1 MPGKGE
7 DADNR
12 PKGCV
17 SMRRREFLGS
27 VGGAGAVA
35 ALGLPGRVGAQVAAP
50 LFAPPPPIV
59 PIRATPDRIFRT
71 TVCLRPFRAAGPRF
85 DVEQVGRKHVIRHYG
100 HGGSGWSLSWGS
112 ADIAVA
118 KAMALGAKEIAV
130 IGAGAIGLTTAIT
143 AQRAGA
149 KVTIYAKERFPDVRS
164 ARATGTW
171 SPDSRIALAS
181 AVAPD
186 FPALWEQMTRASYA
200 RHMAFLGTPGDPV
213 EWTERYTLADRLPD
227 PATNRAASPA
237 GAPDFAE
244 YGDRVRDLTPRG
256 QMLPPG
262 SHPFATP
269 FARRNSSI
277 AFNIADLARQLEMDF
292 LIAGGR
298 FVPMEFNETGDF
310 AKLKEKVVI
319 ACTGYG
325 SRALFRDE
333 SILPV
338 RGQIAWLIPQE
349 GAHYGIYYNRVS
361 VLARRDGI
369 VVQDVG
375 SDETFGYNDPNET
388 IDRVAAEASVAVVA
402 AMFAQPAATI
412 PAVVPG

>member
-1 MPGKGE
+1 M
-7 DADNR
+7 
-12 PKGCV
+12 
-17 SMRRREFLGS
+17 
-27 VGGAGAVA
+27 A
-35 ALGLPGRVGAQVAAP
+35 ALALPGRLGAQTIAP
-50 LFAPPPPIV
+50 LLAPLPAIV

-85 DVEQVGRKHVIRHYG
+85 DVEEVGRKHVIRHYG

-118 KAMALGAKEIAV
+118 KAMALGAKDIAV

-171 SPDSRIALAS
+171 SPDSRVALES

-200 RHMAFLGTPGDPV
+200 RHMSFLGTPGDPV
-213 EWTERYTLADRLPD
+213 EWTERYMLADEMPD
-227 PATNRAASPA
+227 PNSARSSN
-237 GAPDFAE
+237 APRTLGFVE
-244 YGDRVRDLTPRG
+244 YGDRVRDLTPRA

-262 SHPFATP
+262 SHPFAAP
-269 FARRNSSI
+269 FVRRNSSI
-277 AFNIADLARQLEMDF
+277 AFNVADFARQLEMDF
-292 LIAGGR
+292 MLGGGR

-310 AKLKEKVVI
+310 GKLKEKVII

-349 GAHYGIYYNRVS
+349 GAHYGIYYNHVS

-369 VVQDVG
+369 VVQDTG
-375 SDETFGYNDPNET
+375 SDDTFGYNDPNET
-388 IDRVAAEASVAVVA
+388 IDRAAADRSIAVVA
-402 AMFAQPAATI
+402 SMFAQPAATI
-412 PAVVPG
+412 PATVPK